1 MAGKLRN
8 IVKDTLTNIKKTR
21 NDDYI
26 LTYFVIKRY
35 LDEKNMKIDD
45 FFQIMIFHKTY
56 GLPSIESITRA
67 RRLLQRK
74 YPELRADR
82 EIEKIRAKEEERYRE
97 LARSEN
103 ETRKIH

>member
-26 LTYFVIKRY
+26 LTYFVIKKY
-35 LDEKNMKIDD
+35 LDEKNIKIEY
-45 FFQIMIFHKTY
+45 FYQIMMFHKTY

-74 YPELRADR
+74 FPELRADR
-82 EIEKIRAKEEERYRE
+82 EVEKIRAKEEERYRE

-103 ETRKIH
+103 EAVH

>member
-1 MAGKLRN
+1 MNCKLKN

-26 LTYFVIKRY
+26 LTYFVIKKY
-35 LDEKNMKIDD
+35 LDKKNIKIEY
-45 FFQIMIFHKTY
+45 FYQIMMFHKTY

-82 EIEKIRAKEEERYRE
+82 EVEKIRAKEEERYRE

-103 ETRKIH
+103 EAVH

>member
-1 MAGKLRN
+1 MNCRLKN
-8 IVKDTLTNIKKTR
+8 IVKDTLTNIEKTR
-21 NDDYI
+21 NDDYM
-26 LTYFVIKRY
+26 LTYFVIKKY
-35 LDEKNMKIDD
+35 LDEKNIKIEY
-45 FFQIMIFHKTY
+45 FYQIMMFHKTY

-82 EIEKIRAKEEERYRE
+82 EVEKIRAKEEERYRE

-103 ETRKIH
+103 EAVH

>member
-1 MAGKLRN
+1 MNCKLKN
-8 IVKDTLTNIKKTR
+8 IVKDTLTNIEKTR
-21 NDDYI
+21 SDDYM
-26 LTYFVIKRY
+26 LTYFVIKKY
-35 LDEKNMKIDD
+35 LDDKNIKIEY
-45 FFQIMIFHKTY
+45 FYQIMMFHKTY

-74 YPELRADR
+74 YPKLRADR

-103 ETRKIH
+103 ETVR

>member
-1 MAGKLRN
+1 MNCKLKN
-8 IVKDTLTNIKKTR
+8 IVKDTLTNIAKTR
-21 NDDYI
+21 SDDYM
-26 LTYFVIKRY
+26 LTYFVIKKY
-35 LDEKNMKIDD
+35 LDDKNIKIDY
-45 FFQIMIFHKTY
+45 FYQIMMFHKTY

-82 EIEKIRAKEEERYRE
+82 EVEKIRAKEEERYRE

-103 ETRKIH
+103 EARKIH

>member
-1 MAGKLRN
+1 MNCKLQN
-8 IVKDTLTNIKKTR
+8 IVKDTLTNIERTR

-26 LTYFVIKRY
+26 LTYFVIKKY
-35 LDEKNMKIDD
+35 LDEKDIKIDY
-45 FFQIMIFHKTY
+45 FYQIMMFHETY

-82 EIEKIRAKEEERYRE
+82 EVEKIRAKEEERYRE

-103 ETRKIH
+103 EAVH

>member
-1 MAGKLRN
+1 MNCKLKN
-8 IVKDTLTNIKKTR
+8 IVKDTLTNIEKTR
-21 NDDYI
+21 NDDYM
-26 LTYFVIKRY
+26 LTYFVIKKY
-35 LDEKNMKIDD
+35 LDDKNIKIEY
-45 FFQIMIFHKTY
+45 FYQIMMFHKTY

-82 EIEKIRAKEEERYRE
+82 EVEKIRAKEEERYRE

-103 ETRKIH
+103 KMIH

>member
-8 IVKDTLTNIKKTR
+8 IVKDTLTNIERTR

-26 LTYFVIKRY
+26 LAYFVIKKY
-35 LDEKNMKIDD
+35 LDDRKMKIDD
-45 FFQIMIFHKTY
+45 FFQVMIFHKTY

-82 EIEKIRAKEEERYRE
+82 EVEKIRAKEEERYRE
-97 LARSEN
+97 LAKSEN
-103 ETRKIH
+103 EMLH

>member
-1 MAGKLRN
+1 MNCKLKN
-8 IVKDTLTNIKKTR
+8 IVKDTLTNIEKTR
-21 NDDYI
+21 NDDYM
-26 LTYFVIKRY
+26 LTYFVIKKY
-35 LDEKNMKIDD
+35 LDEKNIKIEY
-45 FFQIMIFHKTY
+45 FYQIMMFHKTY

-103 ETRKIH
+103 ESFH

>member
-1 MAGKLRN
+1 MNCKLKN
-8 IVKDTLTNIKKTR
+8 IVKDTLTNIEKTR
-21 NDDYI
+21 NDDYM
-26 LTYFVIKRY
+26 LTYFVIKKY
-35 LDEKNMKIDD
+35 LDKKDIKIDY
-45 FFQIMIFHKTY
+45 FYQIMMFHKTY

-82 EIEKIRAKEEERYRE
+82 EVEKIRAKEEERYRE

-103 ETRKIH
+103 ETVH

>member
-1 MAGKLRN
+1 MNCKLKN

-35 LDEKNMKIDD
+35 LDERNMKIEY
-45 FFQIMIFHKTY
+45 FYQIMMFHKTY

-74 YPELRADR
+74 FPELRADR
-82 EIEKIRAKEEERYRE
+82 EIEKIRAKEEDRYRE

-103 ETRKIH
+103 ETAH

>member
-1 MAGKLRN
+1 MNCKLKN
-8 IVKDTLTNIKKTR
+8 IVKDTLTNIEKTR
-21 NDDYI
+21 SDDYM
-26 LTYFVIKRY
+26 LTYFVIKKY
-35 LDEKNMKIDD
+35 LDDKNIKIEY
-45 FFQIMIFHKTY
+45 FYQIMMFHKTY

-82 EIEKIRAKEEERYRE
+82 EVEKIRAKEEERYRE

-103 ETRKIH
+103 EMLH

>member
-1 MAGKLRN
+1 MNCKLKN
-8 IVKDTLTNIKKTR
+8 IVKDTLTNIERAR
-21 NDDYI
+21 NDDYM
-26 LTYFVIKRY
+26 LTYFVIKKY
-35 LDEKNMKIDD
+35 LDEKDIKIEY
-45 FFQIMIFHKTY
+45 FYQIMMFHKTY

-82 EIEKIRAKEEERYRE
+82 EVEKIRAKEEERYRE

-103 ETRKIH
+103 ETVH

>member
-1 MAGKLRN
+1 MNYKLKN
-8 IVKDTLTNIKKTR
+8 IVKDTLTNIAKTR
-21 NDDYI
+21 SDDYM
-26 LTYFVIKRY
+26 LTYFVIKKY
-35 LDEKNMKIDD
+35 LDEKNIKIEY
-45 FFQIMIFHKTY
+45 FYQIMMFHKTY

-82 EIEKIRAKEEERYRE
+82 EVEKIRAKEEERYRE

-103 ETRKIH
+103 EILQ

>member
-21 NDDYI
+21 NDDYM
-26 LTYFVIKRY
+26 LTYFVIKKY
-35 LDEKNMKIDD
+35 LDERNMKIEY
-45 FFQIMIFHKTY
+45 FYQIMMFHKTY

-67 RRLLQRK
+67 RRLLRRK

-97 LARSEN
+97 LARSE
-103 ETRKIH
+103 K

>member
-1 MAGKLRN
+1 MNCKLQN
-8 IVKDTLTNIKKTR
+8 IVKDTLTNIEMTR

-26 LTYFVIKRY
+26 LTYFVIKKY
-35 LDEKNMKIDD
+35 LDDKDIKIDY
-45 FFQIMIFHKTY
+45 FYQIMMFHKTY

-82 EIEKIRAKEEERYRE
+82 EVENIRAKEEERYRE
-97 LARSEN
+97 LAKSEN
-103 ETRKIH
+103 EMLH

>member
-1 MAGKLRN
+1 MNCKLKN

-21 NDDYI
+21 SDDYM
-26 LTYFVIKRY
+26 LTYFVIKKY
-35 LDEKNMKIDD
+35 LDEKNIKIEY
-45 FFQIMIFHKTY
+45 FYQIMMFHKTY

-74 YPELRADR
+74 YTELRADR

-103 ETRKIH
+103 EAFH

>member
-1 MAGKLRN
+1 MNYKLKN
-8 IVKDTLTNIKKTR
+8 IVKDTLTNIAKTR
-21 NDDYI
+21 SDDYM
-26 LTYFVIKRY
+26 LTYFVIKKY
-35 LDEKNMKIDD
+35 LDDKNIKIEY
-45 FFQIMIFHKTY
+45 FYQIMMFHKTY

-82 EIEKIRAKEEERYRE
+82 EVEKIRAKEEERYRE

-103 ETRKIH
+103 ETFQ

>member
-1 MAGKLRN
+1 MNCKLKN
-8 IVKDTLTNIKKTR
+8 IVKDTLTNIEKTR
-21 NDDYI
+21 NDDYM
-26 LTYFVIKRY
+26 LTYFVIKKY
-35 LDEKNMKIDD
+35 LDDKNIKIEY
-45 FFQIMIFHKTY
+45 FYQIMMFHKTY

-74 YPELRADR
+74 YQELRADR

-103 ETRKIH
+103 EAFH

>member
-8 IVKDTLTNIKKTR
+8 IVKDTLTNIERTR

-26 LTYFVIKRY
+26 LTYFVIKKY
-35 LDEKNMKIDD
+35 LDERNMKIEY
-45 FFQIMIFHKTY
+45 FYQIMMFHKTY

-82 EIEKIRAKEEERYRE
+82 EVEKIRAKEEERYRE
-97 LARSEN
+97 LAMMEN
-103 ETRKIH
+103 ETFQ